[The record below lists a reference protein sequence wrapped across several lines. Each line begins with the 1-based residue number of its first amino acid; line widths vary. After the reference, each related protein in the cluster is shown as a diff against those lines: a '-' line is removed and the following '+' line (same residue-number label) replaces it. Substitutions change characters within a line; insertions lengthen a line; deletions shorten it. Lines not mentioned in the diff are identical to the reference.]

1 MVILKLRNK
10 KLKRIILN
18 MKKRMIHIQLLFLLI
33 LAFCGAN
40 SQTLPT
46 RFDSVKIRNTHPR
59 IWVDAEKLLHLKEKC
74 KGKTAQEIEALAGP
88 STVGLALTYVITG
101 DESFGRQ
108 AIHRA
113 LDKPVNPG
121 SGFNDL
127 NSSDG
132 ENKRI
137 HFQSTLTD
145 RALCYDWCYNLL
157 TSQEK
162 VELRDKIVPEM
173 KKHIAFKRAWRSFH
187 NGMYDLAWPVT
198 AGMLALY
205 GDEPYAKEA
214 WDFLKPEIEDA
225 LQTFENVF
233 PDGAWGEGYDY
244 NRHST
249 YPAIKLLLALKSAT
263 GADFLKDSRHIRNTG
278 KYMMYGTK
286 ANGLALSAD
295 DNDWPYLGP
304 WDRVALLMLNDEF
317 KDGYIQSFLN
327 NCPVERFKLEPHDRF
342 AELLWYN
349 PSVQEKPLTE
359 LPLSSLF
366 RGKGLVML
374 RSNWNWDSP
383 GKYANSAWLSFHCGD
398 YFGDHVHFD
407 INSFSIS
414 YNGELAIDAGRYD
427 CDWGVEDWTSSK
439 DSSRI
444 RQSQFFNYY
453 KRTIAHNT
461 ILVNDPN
468 ERMSMNL
475 LNDGGQI
482 DLLRVKSS
490 RNVPEDYDQGNFPS
504 EDGIGKCDWATNPG
518 RWETGDIAAYKST
531 RDFMYVCGDGTKAYS
546 QGKMNAFVRQLFF
559 LNPDLVVVF
568 DRVEST
574 KPEYKKT
581 WLLHSVN
588 EPQFASD
595 GKTFELTDGGG
606 RLVCVPVLPHKL
618 RVNKIGGPGNEFLVD
633 TTHFQCGL
641 KSHIDPQELH
651 YGEIPGA
658 WRVEESPAES
668 SKENYFLNV
677 ILLTDKDSVEKPIVK
692 LLSETTETIAVQ
704 INTANGK
711 TAVITFQKGK
721 KSGAALKLLSGKT
734 VLADEKMPDGIVC
747 DDKF

>member
-1 MVILKLRNK
+1 MNK
-10 KLKRIILN
+10 IVLSLVNRRSITVGLFV
-18 MKKRMIHIQLLFLLI
+18 LLVMTFNVVKAQKGL
-33 LAFCGAN
+33 
-40 SQTLPT
+40 TH
-46 RFDSVKIRNTHPR
+46 FDSIKIRNTHPR
-59 IWVDAEKLLHLKEKC
+59 IWIDAEKLWQLKEKC
-74 KGKTAQEIEALAGP
+74 KGKTAQEVEVLAGP
-88 STVGLALTYVITG
+88 SIVGLALTYVITG

-113 LDKPVNPG
+113 LDKPADPG

-127 NSSDG
+127 NSADG
-132 ENKRI
+132 ENKRV

-157 TSQEK
+157 TSQERA
-162 VELRDKIVPEM
+162 ELRGKIIPEM

-205 GDEPYAKEA
+205 GDDPYAKEA

-225 LQTFENVF
+225 LRTFENVF
-233 PDGAWGEGYDY
+233 PDGSWGEGYDY

-249 YPAIKLLLALKSAT
+249 YPAIKLFLALKSAT
-263 GADFLKDSRHIRNTG
+263 GADFLKDSKHIRNTG
-278 KYMMYGTK
+278 KYIMYGAK
-286 ANGLALSAD
+286 ADGLALSAD

-349 PSVQEKPLTE
+349 KIIQEKPLAE
-359 LPLSSLF
+359 LPLARLF
-366 RGKGLVML
+366 QGKGLVML
-374 RSNWNWDSP
+374 RSNWDWDLP

-398 YFGDHVHFD
+398 YFGDHAHFD
-407 INSFSIS
+407 INSFDLS
-414 YNGELAIDAGRYD
+414 YNGGLAIDAGRYD

-461 ILVNDPN
+461 MLVYDPN

-475 LNDGGQI
+475 LNDGGQV

-518 RWETGDIAAYKST
+518 RWETGEIKAYKST
-531 RDFMYVCGDGTKAYS
+531 RDFMYACGDGTKAYS
-546 QGKMNAFVRQLFF
+546 PGKMNAFVRQLFF

-568 DRVEST
+568 DRVVST

-581 WLLHSVN
+581 WLFHSIN
-588 EPQFASD
+588 EPKIGKD

-618 RVNKIGGPGNEFLVD
+618 QVSKIGGPGNEFLVD

-641 KSHIDPQELH
+641 KSLFDPQQLH

-658 WRVEESPAES
+658 WRIEESPAEAA
-668 SKENYFLNV
+668 KETYFLNV
-677 ILLTDKDSVEKPIVK
+677 ILLTESNSGEIPSVK
-692 LLSETTETIAVQ
+692 LLSEPEGKIAVQ
-704 INTANGK
+704 
-711 TAVITFQKGK
+711 VSL
-721 KSGAALKLLSGKT
+721 KSGKMATVEFAKGNNPSAFLKLTDGAK
-734 VLADEKMPDGIVC
+734 VLAAEKMPEVVVVEKESDN
-747 DDKF
+747 